1 MDIRLLIWRWKCLLR
16 QKLSHWRSFILTLI
30 TMTNFYKTS
39 KIIIMNIVKT
49 VLSQKK
55 VRKLYFVKILL
66 VVCMAFAPLCAQA
79 KLGVPKIDAPKNAVN
94 HNNRGVIY
102 MQDRDYAAAIKEL
115 QMAD

>member
-49 VLSQKK
+49 DLSQKK
-55 VRKLYFVKILL
+55 VRKLYFFIILL
-66 VVCMAFAPLCAQA
+66 VVCMEFAPLCAQA
-79 KLGVPKIDAPKNAVN
+79 KIPVPKIYTQKNAVN
-94 HNNRGVIY
+94 HNNIVVI
-102 MQDRDYAAAIKEL
+102 
-115 QMAD
+115 